1 MKITYP
7 LFLALLMSACV
18 WLVSGCSTEQPGAAY
33 ALGSYTANV
42 DGAPDRVTAAAQKA
56 AEDMQLKDIVANST
70 KIDGHLTAANAS
82 GDTVA
87 IDVQQ
92 AGDNVSK
99 VTIRVGSGDE
109 ATSRQILDKLESHLT
124 WFSSL

>member
-1 MKITYP
+1 MKVLYP
-7 LFLALLMSACV
+7 ICLALLIGGSV
-18 WLVSGCSTEQPGAAY
+18 WMIEGCSTEQPGAAY
-33 ALGSYTANV
+33 ALGAYSANV
-42 DGAPDRVTAAAQKA
+42 DGTPDRVTSAAQKA
-56 AEDMQLKDIVANST
+56 AEDMKFKDIVANQT
-70 KIDGHLTAANAS
+70 KIDGHLTAADAS
-82 GDTVA
+82 GDTVS

-109 ATSRQILDKLESHLT
+109 AVSRQILDKLEGHLS